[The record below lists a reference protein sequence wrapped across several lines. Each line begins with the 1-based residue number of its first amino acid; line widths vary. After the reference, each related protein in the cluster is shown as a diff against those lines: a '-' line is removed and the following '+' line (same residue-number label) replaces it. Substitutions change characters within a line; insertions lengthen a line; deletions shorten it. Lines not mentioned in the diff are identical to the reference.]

1 MPRPTKLTAA
11 VERLLTQAIQAGA
24 SNADAC
30 DYAGVS
36 EAAFYTW
43 IAKGEAGKA
52 PYKEFVESLT
62 RARGQRVVHALAKI
76 SAAASDGDWR
86 AAAWQLAVW
95 RPDAY
100 GKKLTVQGDPEAP
113 LTVALD
119 DRLTQAL
126 TKLERLRAGST
137 DPEP

>member
-1 MPRPTKLTAA
+1 MPRPTKLTAD
-11 VERLLTQAIQAGA
+11 VSRLLVQAIAAGA

-36 EAAFYTW
+36 EAAFYNW
-43 IAKGEAGKA
+43 IARGEAGKA
-52 PYKEFVESLT
+52 PYVEFVESLT

-95 RPDAY
+95 RPDEY
-100 GKKLTVQGDPEAP
+100 GKKLQVRGDDQKPVVVTIQRA
-113 LTVALD
+113 AD
-119 DRLTQAL
+119 QRRDR
-126 TKLERLRAGST
+126 
-137 DPEP
+137 D